1 MNKWHND
8 YLAGKFRGQGPQEQ
22 YRQRMGTL
30 QDALDLIQDGDCV
43 TWSTHGSEP
52 KAFLSQFHTIAPRLE
67 KGV

>member
-22 YRQRMGTL
+22 YRQRLGTL

-52 KAFLSQFHTIAPRLE
+52 
-67 KGV
+67 